1 MQTKAKGIDELVE
14 MALEMK
20 SKGLTDKDISDEL
33 SLSRDTV
40 NWLLARKVKTEK
52 PPTDILI
59 SWTLIGEN
67 SSRIEHISKI
77 LSDVICEEM
86 AIQGEDNGPDG
97 IVGIA
102 LNGIPFA
109 TYVGRELSKDLIVY
123 RPPAEKDKTGTFSSN
138 FSAVEG
144 RKVVL
149 IDDVVDTGET
159 LKGAIETL
167 KELGAEPALA
177 VVLISKLD
185 IDTVSGVPLRALIT
199 ASTLS

>member
-1 MQTKAKGIDELVE
+1 MKTKVKGIDELVE
-14 MALEMK
+14 MALELK

-52 PPTDILI
+52 PPADILI

-77 LSDVICEEM
+77 LSDVIHEEM
-86 AIQGEDNGPDG
+86 TLQGEENGPDG

-109 TYVGRELSKDLIVY
+109 TYVGREMNKDLIVY
-123 RPPAEKDKTGTFSSN
+123 RPPKEKGKTGTFSSN
-138 FSAVEG
+138 FSPVEG

-149 IDDVVDTGET
+149 IDDVIDTGDT
-159 LKGAIETL
+159 LKGAIKAL
-167 KELGAEPALA
+167 KEVDAEPALII
-177 VVLISKLD
+177 VIISKLNVD
-185 IDTVSGVPLRALIT
+185 NIAGVPLRALIT

>member
-159 LKGAIETL
+159 LKGAIEAL

>member
-1 MQTKAKGIDELVE
+1 MKTKGKGIDELVE
-14 MALEMK
+14 MALELK

-52 PPTDILI
+52 PPADILL

-67 SSRIEHISKI
+67 SNRIEHISKI
-77 LSDVICEEM
+77 LSDVITEEM
-86 AIQGEDNGPDG
+86 QLQNDNSAPDG

-102 LNGIPFA
+102 LNGIAFA
-109 TYVGRELSKDLIVY
+109 TYVGKELNSDLILY
-123 RPPAEKDKTGTFSSN
+123 RPPAEKGKTGTFSSN
-138 FSAVEG
+138 FSPVDG
-144 RKVVL
+144 KKVVL

-159 LKGAIETL
+159 LKGAIKAL
-167 KELGAEPALA
+167 KEVGAEPALA
-177 VVLISKLD
+177 IVIVSKLD
-185 IDTVSGVPLRALIT
+185 IDNISGIPLRALIT

>member
-123 RPPAEKDKTGTFSSN
+123 RPPAEKAKTGTFSSN

-159 LKGAIETL
+159 LKGAIEAL